1 MKEDMKEI
9 VSTMYELGKDV
20 ETCISSLQNAF
31 IYNSPKPLGDCNAKI
46 ANIRAKE
53 AELTK
58 KLVDLVKESP
68 DAKAYISA
76 PAHLVRI
83 AESLGKLSEQ
93 IEKKINDRILFS
105 DKAVT
110 EVTFLLQRLV
120 DIIKPTSDIMLARN
134 KILSRYVE
142 ESETGVVRRANEY
155 ATLHEDRLIE
165 GLCQPVASTLYLNI
179 LDAIKTVAWHAK
191 EIVVKITA

>member
-1 MKEDMKEI
+1 MKEDVKEI
-9 VSTMYELGKDV
+9 VSTMYDLGKDV

-31 IYNSPKPLGDCNAKI
+31 IYNSAKPLGDCNAKI
-46 ANIRAKE
+46 SNIK
-53 AELTK
+53 ELTK
-58 KLVDLVKESP
+58 RLVDMVREGP
-68 DAKAYISA
+68 EAKSYISV

-120 DIIKPTSDIMLARN
+120 DIIKPTSDIILAKN

-142 ESETGVVRRANEY
+142 ESEVGVVRRANEY

-165 GLCQPVASTLYLNI
+165 GLYLNI